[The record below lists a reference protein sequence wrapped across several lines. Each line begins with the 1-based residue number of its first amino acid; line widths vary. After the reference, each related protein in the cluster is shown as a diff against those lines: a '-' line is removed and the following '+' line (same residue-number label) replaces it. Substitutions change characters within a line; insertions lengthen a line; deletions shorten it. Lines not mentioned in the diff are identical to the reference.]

1 MSLLFSA
8 FSSLMFS
15 AFSAVKSFLT
25 QRIESYGRENQKPLT
40 AEDAENGRGRREKQ
54 TVFFARWRPSELVQ
68 DLKLKLMTYFDLIAV
83 Q

>member
-1 MSLLFSA
+1 
-8 FSSLMFS
+8 MFS

-40 AEDAENGRGRREKQ
+40 AEDAENGRGRREANRL
-54 TVFFARWRPSELVQ
+54 FREMAARSELVQ
-68 DLKLKLMTYFDLIAV
+68 GLKLKLMTYFDLIAV